1 MPAEDRVREQ
11 IERSVRNIDPDIG
24 SVLDRVARRGRR
36 RRRLAVAVRVSAVA
50 GLIALVVIAGPSVLD
65 LLRTSPSRPNSP
77 VDPYS
82 VIAGTYGATIAP
94 EPGVVTQA
102 DMAGRWTLVLDP
114 DGSLE
119 LAAPPGFRAET
130 SGITYRLV
138 GQEFQTN
145 AFPND
150 LCHAKLPGRYRWSK
164 AGGQLRFTLVEDPCD
179 ARVVLFTGQ
188 TWSGLAGAT

>member
-36 RRRLAVAVRVSAVA
+36 RRRLAVAARVSAVA
-50 GLIALVVIAGPSVLD
+50 GFIAIVVIAGPSVLD
-65 LLRTSPSRPNSP
+65 LLRTSPPRPSSP

-82 VIAGTYGATIAP
+82 LIAGTYRVTIAP
-94 EPGVVTQA
+94 ESGVVTQA

-119 LAAPPGFRAET
+119 LAAPPGFQAET

-150 LCHAKLPGRYRWSK
+150 LCHAQLPGRYRWSK

-179 ARVVLFTGQ
+179 ARVVLFSGQ
-188 TWSGLAGAT
+188 SWSGLSGAT

>member
-1 MPAEDRVREQ
+1 MSAEDRVREQ
-11 IERSVRNIDPDIG
+11 IERSVRNIDPNLR

-36 RRRLAVAVRVSAVA
+36 RRRLAVAARVSAVA
-50 GLIALVVIAGPSVLD
+50 GFIAIVVFAGPSVLD
-65 LLRTSPSRPNSP
+65 LLRTSPRPNSP
-77 VDPYS
+77 VEPYS

-94 EPGVVTQA
+94 ESGVVTHA

-119 LAAPPGFRAET
+119 LAAPPGFQAET

-150 LCHAKLPGRYRWSK
+150 LCHAQLPGRYRWSK
-164 AGGQLRFTLVEDPCD
+164 TGGQLHFSLVEDPCD

-188 TWSGLAGAT
+188 SWSGVSGAT

>member
-24 SVLDRVARRGRR
+24 SVLDSVARRGRR
-36 RRRLAVAVRVSAVA
+36 RRQLAVAMRVSAVA
-50 GLIALVVIAGPSVLD
+50 GLIALVVIAGPSLLD

-82 VIAGTYGATIAP
+82 VIAGTYGATVPP
-94 EPGVVTQA
+94 ESGVVTKA
-102 DMAGRWTLVLDP
+102 HMAGRWTLVLDP

-119 LAAPPGFRAET
+119 LDAPSGFRAET
-130 SGITYRLV
+130 SGITYRMM

-150 LCHAKLPGRYRWSK
+150 LCHAELPGSYLWSK
-164 AGGQLRFTLVEDPCD
+164 AGGQLRFTVVEDPCD
-179 ARVVLFTGQ
+179 ARMALFTGQ
-188 TWSGLAGAT
+188 TWSGFAEAT

>member
-11 IERSVRNIDPDIG
+11 IERSVRNIDPDVR
-24 SVLDRVARRGRR
+24 SVLDRVAHRGRR
-36 RRRLAVAVRVSAVA
+36 RRRLAVVVRVSAVA
-50 GLIALVVIAGPSVLD
+50 CLIALVVVAGPSVVD
-65 LLRTSPSRPNSP
+65 LLRPTHSRPGSP

-94 EPGVVTQA
+94 APGVVTQA
-102 DMAGRWTLVLDP
+102 DMAGRWTLVLDE

-119 LAAPPGFRAET
+119 VTAPPGFRAET

-150 LCHAKLPGRYRWSK
+150 LCQAKVPGRYRWSK
-164 AGGQLRFTLVEDPCD
+164 TGGQLRFSLVEDPCD

-188 TWSGLAGAT
+188 TWGAAARAT

>member
-1 MPAEDRVREQ
+1 MSAEDRVREQ

-65 LLRTSPSRPNSP
+65 LLRTSPARPSSP

-82 VIAGTYGATIAP
+82 LIAGTYGSTIAP

-102 DMAGRWTLVLDP
+102 DMAGQWTLVLDP
-114 DGSLE
+114 DGSLD

-150 LCHAKLPGRYRWSK
+150 LCQAKLPGRYHWSK
-164 AGGQLRFTLVEDPCD
+164 AGGQLRFTVVEDPCD

-188 TWSGLAGAT
+188 TWSGFAGAT

>member
-1 MPAEDRVREQ
+1 MSAEDRVREQ

-36 RRRLAVAVRVSAVA
+36 RRQLAVAVRVSVVA

-65 LLRTSPSRPNSP
+65 LLRTSPSRPSSP

-82 VIAGTYGATIAP
+82 VIAGTYGTTIAP

-102 DMAGRWTLVLDP
+102 DMTGQWTLVLDP
-114 DGSLE
+114 DGSLD

-150 LCHAKLPGRYRWSK
+150 LCQAKLPGRYHWSK
-164 AGGQLRFTLVEDPCD
+164 AGGQLHFALIKDPCE
-179 ARVVLFTGQ
+179 ARAALFTGQ
-188 TWSGLAGAT
+188 TWSRLAGAT

>member
-1 MPAEDRVREQ
+1 MSAEDRVREQ
-11 IERSVRNIDPDIG
+11 IERSVRSIDPDIG
-24 SVLDRVARRGRR
+24 SVLVRVARRGRR

-65 LLRTSPSRPNSP
+65 LLRTSPSRPSSP

-82 VIAGTYGATIAP
+82 LIAGTYGSTIAP

-102 DMAGRWTLVLDP
+102 DMAGQWTLVLDP
-114 DGSLE
+114 DGSLD

-150 LCHAKLPGRYRWSK
+150 LCQAKLPGRYHWSK

-188 TWSGLAGAT
+188 TWSGFAGAT

>member
-1 MPAEDRVREQ
+1 MSAEDRVREQ

-65 LLRTSPSRPNSP
+65 LLRTSPSRPSSP

-82 VIAGTYGATIAP
+82 VIAGNYEAAIAP

-114 DGSLE
+114 DGSLD
-119 LAAPPGFRAET
+119 LAPPPGFRAET

-150 LCHAKLPGRYRWSK
+150 LCQAKLPGRYRWSK
-164 AGGQLRFTLVEDPCD
+164 ARGQLHFALVEDPCE

-188 TWSGLAGAT
+188 TWSGLAGGT